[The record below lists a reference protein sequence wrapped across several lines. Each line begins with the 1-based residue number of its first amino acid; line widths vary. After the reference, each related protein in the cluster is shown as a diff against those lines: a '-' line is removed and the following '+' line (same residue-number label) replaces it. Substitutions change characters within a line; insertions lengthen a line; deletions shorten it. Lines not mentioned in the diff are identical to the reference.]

1 MAADIPTTPTT
12 PSPEADRAPAPP
24 THPPLR
30 EQLLDA
36 AQAVILEQGI
46 GTMTLDK
53 VAAKANVS
61 KGGLLHHFPS
71 KDALVGAIVR
81 RVVDAWRSDLRDA
94 IAGQP
99 EGRLRVPRAM
109 LDGCI
114 SKPDEWTETLRNASI
129 CVVAAMSEH
138 PKHAEPSRSVYA
150 ELEDT
155 MRRDGT
161 PEGLAQLVVCAM
173 DGLWMSFVFGTRAFS
188 KQRVDAMANCLRQ
201 VIAMHDHPAPTPAPA
216 PRPTRVASRT
226 QGAAKPPTRQ
236 SKSKPKRLART

>member
-1 MAADIPTTPTT
+1 MGEYALGSSGGGQAATGGGH
-12 PSPEADRAPAPP
+12 A
-24 THPPLR
+24 PLR

-53 VAAKANVS
+53 VAAKAKVS

-81 RVVDAWRSDLRDA
+81 RVVNAWRSDLREA

-114 SKPDEWTETLRNASI
+114 SKPEEWTETLRNASI
-129 CVVAAMSEH
+129 CVIAAMSEH
-138 PKHAEPSRSVYA
+138 PKHAEPSREVYA

-155 MRRDGT
+155 MHRDGT

-188 KQRVDAMANCLRQ
+188 KQRLDAMATCLRS
-201 VIAMHDHPAPTPAPA
+201 VIAMHDEEPASAGRARRPQPAAARPA
-216 PRPTRVASRT
+216 RT
-226 QGAAKPPTRQ
+226 KAKTKRAKAAKT
-236 SKSKPKRLART
+236 